1 MIYFVYKTQVM
12 KYRKSNPH
20 LVYDFDFSGGRLN
33 QSVFFKKGSVAN
45 SNIIKLN
52 GLHIGVEIC
61 LDNYKN
67 QITNADEVSK
77 IDAHVIVADKLP
89 EVNLLPLSGIL
100 SIKVEREPKYQ
111 TFVGIQEN
119 KSFEVE
125 LHDAET
131 INSLTPDLT
140 SYTFLDFKLK
150 NEPLK
155 GYQPQ
160 KDTSINC
167 LINN

>member
-1 MIYFVYKTQVM
+1 M
-12 KYRKSNPH
+12 
-20 LVYDFDFSGGRLN
+20 
-33 QSVFFKKGSVAN
+33 
-45 SNIIKLN
+45 
-52 GLHIGVEIC
+52 HIGVEIC